1 MEAYGIEVNLVD
13 GFRRWSGSRWRQDS
27 YAMVSKPIQVLWPEL
42 RSNATKEHGSRKA
55 APSRAQSSLSPAPG
69 CQPESTLELAGHV
82 ALIGEPCSE
91 RCLHQGHTAQ
101 HQATRE
107 I

>member
-1 MEAYGIEVNLVD
+1 MNSIGMGIVGATGLV
-13 GFRRWSGSRWRQDS
+13 GK
-27 YAMVSKPIQVLWPEL
+27 AMREILDERSFAVS
-42 RSNATKEHGSRKA
+42 GSRKA
-55 APSRAQSSLSPAPG
+55 APSRAQSSLSPAAG

-82 ALIGEPCSE
+82 ALIGKPCSE
-91 RCLHQGHTAQ
+91 RGLHQGYTAQ